1 MRWADAARFRDP
13 GLRQS
18 LRAFA
23 PDDVERHIEDKL
35 RLSANVA

>member
-13 GLRQS
+13 GQRQS
-18 LRAFA
+18 PRAFA

-35 RLSANVA
+35 AIVC